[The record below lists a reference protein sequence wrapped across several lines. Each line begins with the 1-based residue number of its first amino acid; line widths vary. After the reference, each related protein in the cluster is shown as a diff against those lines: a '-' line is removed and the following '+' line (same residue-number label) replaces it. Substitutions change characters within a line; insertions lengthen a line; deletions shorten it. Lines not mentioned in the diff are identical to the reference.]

1 MESLKNNNKTNAPPT
16 AKATILKNTNNNIII
31 SKSNKKEKDKE
42 TKKEDN
48 PMTKSM
54 VVQNP
59 KKLEFDIEKE
69 ETNKND
75 KQKVNNINNIIY
87 DVNNNINDIINKINS
102 NIGNDTNST
111 STTTNT
117 NTGSNN
123 TGKKEVSVTF
133 NVAND
138 NGAKKDKKLDEEK
151 KELRLSKAMQR
162 IKKKQGGDGNS
173 ASKLRK
179 SNKVSEMA
187 KELESKMSKRSGT
200 LTEGNDVGTN
210 NEVIY
215 DEVEINDNDNVVN
228 VLKNQQLSKSI
239 KKKKVAK
246 AFVDDNE

>member
-1 MESLKNNNKTNAPPT
+1 
-16 AKATILKNTNNNIII
+16 
-31 SKSNKKEKDKE
+31 
-42 TKKEDN
+42 
-48 PMTKSM
+48 MTKSM

-69 ETNKND
+69 ETNKDD

-102 NIGNDTNST
+102 NIGNDTNNT

-117 NTGSNN
+117 N

-138 NGAKKDKKLDEEK
+138 NGAKKEKKLDEEK

-187 KELESKMSKRSGT
+187 KELESKMSKRSGS
-200 LTEGNDVGTN
+200 LTEGNDVSTN

-246 AFVDDNE
+246 AFLDDNE